1 MECVRIFALI
11 IFSCL
16 AAFATL
22 YALHYHIVWHAPF
35 AGAIPTH
42 FLKKGKAA
50 AGNSLVEVIEL
61 KDGINTWDVRQR
73 LASSLKE
80 FYSLGYP
87 LLIKG
92 GLRHWPAY
100 ERWQSLEYLLSVVG
114 PNTTVVLQTDVA
126 EQGSKPYVST
136 SFNAF
141 VKWLT
146 EYPTIKQTMA
156 YKEEIGAAYY
166 MAEEFEFLEDY
177 PQLYKDMLN
186 LTDFRIF
193 KDKLNMVGGDINHSI
208 SYGFETAFWMGGA
221 GAKTGWHYDYDY
233 SFNVLCHLKGTK
245 TFYIASPNETE
256 NLYPSKKFDPGAILS
271 SINFW
276 SPDYRLYPKY
286 LNVKYEAISLQPGDV
301 MFVPAGFWHAV
312 ESKTHSISVSIR
324 LMPRYLWIVNFLD
337 RLWEIFYLSGW
348 YVPKEGTVVHTKTF
362 HADSL

>member
-11 IFSCL
+11 IFACL

-35 AGAIPTH
+35 AGALGSRPGIPTH
-42 FLKKGKAA
+42 FLKNGKAA
-50 AGNSLVEVIEL
+50 AGNSLVEVIEF
-61 KDGINTWDVRQR
+61 KDGINTRDVRQR

-80 FYSLGYP
+80 FYLLGYP

-114 PNTTVVLQTDVA
+114 PNRTVVLQTDVV
-126 EQGSKPYVST
+126 EQGSKPYVNT
-136 SFNAF
+136 SFHAF

-156 YKEEIGAAYY
+156 YKEDIGAAYY

-193 KDKLNMVGGDINHSI
+193 KDKSAN
-208 SYGFETAFWMGGA
+208 FAAAFPA
-221 GAKTGWHYDYDY
+221 PCALIKSLSEVD
-233 SFNVLCHLKGTK
+233 F
-245 TFYIASPNETE
+245 
-256 NLYPSKKFDPGAILS
+256 AILFPP
-271 SINFW
+271 I
-276 SPDYRLYPKY
+276 
-286 LNVKYEAISLQPGDV
+286 
-301 MFVPAGFWHAV
+301 
-312 ESKTHSISVSIR
+312 
-324 LMPRYLWIVNFLD
+324 
-337 RLWEIFYLSGW
+337 LSRR
-348 YVPKEGTVVHTKTF
+348 F
-362 HADSL
+362 ALL